1 MPNND
6 HRGQRA
12 EAPSGPGG
20 SDDPSPNVEA
30 VIVGGNDE
38 TRLLLRGLLRLHH
51 YRVRG
56 EAASAEALDPVDGH
70 VDRRVLI
77 LVADGDNEEWPV
89 ELSNARDRQPGLLPL
104 LVVPESTPNLERR
117 ARAAGVHGILNR
129 PFAIRDLISAIE
141 TVGRGEER
149 FPTPGGQR

>member
-12 EAPSGPGG
+12 EAPSGSSGPGVE
-20 SDDPSPNVEA
+20 SPNIEA

-56 EAASAEALDPVDGH
+56 EAPSAEGLDPIDGH
-70 VDRRVLI
+70 VDGRVLI
-77 LVADGDNEEWPV
+77 LVADGDNEEWPL
-89 ELSNARDRQPGLLPL
+89 ELSTARDRQPGLLPL
-104 LVVPESTPNLERR
+104 LVVPESSPNLELR
-117 ARAAGVHGILNR
+117 ARAAGCRGILNR
-129 PFAIRDLISAIE
+129 PFAIRDLISAVE
-141 TVGRGEER
+141 TIGRGAER
-149 FPTPGGQR
+149 FPVPGGQR